1 VLVDLKSKSQVTIPA
16 SLIKKMKLKPGDK
29 FDITEKEGKIL
40 LTPVIMVPKNQAWFY
55 SEQWQKEE
63 AQVEKEIAEGKV
75 QEAKDK
81 EELFTD
87 LGLNE

>member
-1 VLVDLKSKSQVTIPA
+1 
-16 SLIKKMKLKPGDK
+16 
-29 FDITEKEGKIL
+29 
-40 LTPVIMVPKNQAWFY
+40 MVPKNQAWFY